1 MDLRKDKRGF
11 SLVEL
16 IIVMGIMAVFAGG
29 IFGALGYINQGKT
42 KKAAATLNSEL
53 TSIQQSNMTLKGAT
67 YLYLYQDG
75 GTIYMVTA
83 RASDVN
89 GDGEIDKTPNTKES
103 ANYTSRTAL
112 NGYVSDNGG
121 QGKLCS
127 SKVEVIGIDG
137 GDSTTLTDDNMIRIG
152 YSKSTGAF
160 TYCDMG
166 KETKDDDVTSLFF
179 NTIKLKGTE
188 TFTVKLV
195 KNTGKHF
202 VE

>member
-1 MDLRKDKRGF
+1 LA
-11 SLVEL
+11 
-16 IIVMGIMAVFAGG
+16 IFAGG
-29 IFGALGYINQGKT
+29 IAGSLNYINRGKT
-42 KKAAATLNSEL
+42 KKASATLNSQL

-67 YLYLYQDG
+67 YLYLYKDG
-75 GTIYMVTA
+75 DDIYMVTA

-89 GDGEIDKTPNTKES
+89 GDGKIDTTENTEES
-103 ANYTSRTAL
+103 ANYTDRSNL
-112 NGYVSDNGG
+112 NGYVSSNGG
-121 QGKLCS
+121 QRKLCS
-127 SKVEVIGIDG
+127 SKVDVIGIDG
-137 GDSTTLTDDNMIRIG
+137 STTGTLTDSNMIRIG
-152 YSKSTGAF
+152 YSKGTGAF

-166 KETKDDDVTSLFF
+166 SDSVFY

>member
-1 MDLRKDKRGF
+1 MDLYKDKRGF

-16 IIVMGIMAVFAGG
+16 IIVMGIMAVFVGGMAGA
-29 IFGALGYINQGKT
+29 IGYINQGKT
-42 KKAAATLNSEL
+42 KKAAATLNSML

-67 YLYLYQDG
+67 YLYLYKDG
-75 GTIYMVTA
+75 DDIYMVTA

-89 GDGEIDKTPNTKES
+89 GDGKIDTTVNTEES
-103 ANYTSRTAL
+103 ANYTDRTNL
-112 NGYVSDNGG
+112 NGYISSSGG
-121 QGKLCS
+121 GSKLCS
-127 SKVEVIGIDG
+127 SKVDVIGSDG
-137 GDSTTLTDDNMIRIG
+137 STTSTLTDSNMIRIG
-152 YSKSTGAF
+152 YSKGTGAF

-166 KETKDDDVTSLFF
+166 GDSVFY